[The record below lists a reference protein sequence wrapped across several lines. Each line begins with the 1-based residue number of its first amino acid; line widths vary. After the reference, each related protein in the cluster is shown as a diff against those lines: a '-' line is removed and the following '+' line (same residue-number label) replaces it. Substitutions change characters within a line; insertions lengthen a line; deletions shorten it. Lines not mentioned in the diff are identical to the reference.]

1 MSIDDPLNKKIF
13 CSVACF
19 LIFSKKNQK
28 TGHRTSFYFA
38 AGGGEITRIM
48 SPLRGLANQL
58 RKVFDMNAFRAA
70 LVTFWGTAL
79 PAVAWALSG
88 GPIQATLSA
97 NPATCAGK
105 NDGQI
110 QISLMMGATPA
121 SYQWQ
126 NTATGLSGSGTLTSA
141 LPMGAI
147 SGLAAGSYQVTL
159 TDASGMDTV
168 LSASVSEP
176 LPLSAS
182 LQVISNYNGFQV
194 ACAGGSD
201 GRAQAFVSGGTPPYS
216 YLWSSGETAGLAIA
230 LQPGLASLE
239 IRDAQQ
245 CPAFLSV
252 LLAAP
257 PPITVLLDVEGEKC
271 FGENNGRIEITQVAG
286 GLPPYAY
293 RLNSGPANYQTVW
306 EDLLPGGYFLTI
318 QDGNGCEKLEGAVL
332 PVGLEFIFDAG
343 PDQEIFTGDTLNL
356 QFTADRPV
364 DSLLFFPPGAA
375 VGSGV
380 DAAIFPRFN
389 TEFRV
394 VALDENGCA
403 AEDEF
408 YVTVHRRRDLYAP
421 NALMPGGDFNAN
433 RFFTLYSS
441 GGVRAI
447 QILQVFDRQGRQ
459 VFEKRDF
466 PSDQPAAGWDGRMG
480 AEEAPAG
487 VYFWHAMVQYTDG
500 RVEKMT
506 GDVTLLR

>member
-1 MSIDDPLNKKIF
+1 M
-13 CSVACF
+13 
-19 LIFSKKNQK
+19 
-28 TGHRTSFYFA
+28 
-38 AGGGEITRIM
+38 
-48 SPLRGLANQL
+48 
-58 RKVFDMNAFRAA
+58 
-70 LVTFWGTAL
+70 
-79 PAVAWALSG
+79 
-88 GPIQATLSA
+88 
-97 NPATCAGK
+97 
-105 NDGQI
+105 
-110 QISLMMGATPA
+110 
-121 SYQWQ
+121 
-126 NTATGLSGSGTLTSA
+126 
-141 LPMGAI
+141 
-147 SGLAAGSYQVTL
+147 
-159 TDASGMDTV
+159 
-168 LSASVSEP
+168 
-176 LPLSAS
+176 
-182 LQVISNYNGFQV
+182 
-194 ACAGGSD
+194 
-201 GRAQAFVSGGTPPYS
+201 
-216 YLWSSGETAGLAIA
+216 
-230 LQPGLASLE
+230 
-239 IRDAQQ
+239 
-245 CPAFLSV
+245 
-252 LLAAP
+252 
-257 PPITVLLDVEGEKC
+257 
-271 FGENNGRIEITQVAG
+271 
-286 GLPPYAY
+286 
-293 RLNSGPANYQTVW
+293 
-306 EDLLPGGYFLTI
+306 
-318 QDGNGCEKLEGAVL
+318 L

-364 DSLLFFPPGAA
+364 DSLLFFPPGSA

-408 YVTVHRRRDLYAP
+408 YVTVHRRRDVYAP

-447 QILQVFDRQGRQ
+447 QTLQVFDRLGRQ